1 MSASCRTRD
10 HDVWLDGQVVAGP
23 VYCQAHV
30 RQGPM
35 GGGGGITT
43 AILTD
48 ARFTVPLFTP
58 AEVAVHLGLPETTV
72 RTWLGLAKAPAVVT
86 YLGGKTHPREASV
99 PFIGLAEAFV
109 LSAFRASGLPLQ
121 RIRPA
126 VERLRTE
133 VDLPHAL
140 ANKRVLTDGAEIL
153 FEYGREHDDAVVKD
167 LVVVRNQQVVFR
179 EIVESYLRCI
189 TWADD
194 GYSGGL
200 ALPRYGA
207 ANVVVDPY
215 RNFGQ
220 PMFAEGGTRLEDVLD
235 LFFAG
240 EPIEVVAHEY
250 GVTREQVEAA
260 VRVAGRAVAA

>member
-1 MSASCRTRD
+1 M
-10 HDVWLDGQVVAGP
+10 
-23 VYCQAHV
+23 
-30 RQGPM
+30 
-35 GGGGGITT
+35 
-43 AILTD
+43 
-48 ARFTVPLFTP
+48 
-58 AEVAVHLGLPETTV
+58 
-72 RTWLGLAKAPAVVT
+72 
-86 YLGGKTHPREASV
+86 
-99 PFIGLAEAFV
+99 
-109 LSAFRASGLPLQ
+109 
-121 RIRPA
+121 
-126 VERLRTE
+126 
-133 VDLPHAL
+133 
-140 ANKRVLTDGAEIL
+140 
-153 FEYGREHDDAVVKD
+153 
-167 LVVVRNQQVVFR
+167 VFR

-240 EPIEVVAHEY
+240 EPIDVVAHEY
-250 GVTREQVEAA
+250 GVSREQVEAA